1 MAAVV
6 GLESGG
12 RQVEPSPAG
21 PLERLDKR
29 LLIESAA
36 PLFDFQDGPGD
47 GRPETEYR
55 HAVGAPPSHGFEQT
69 DHDIIVDR
77 VFAKRP
83 FVLGHVHG
91 RVSAEA
97 VHGQPAV
104 GAALVVRRTG
114 FVPAAA
120 YERRQIIDS
129 HGPQESQRLPRVHS
143 CPGLTRQPA
152 AAKLELVVPNGGRR
166 QGIRRDGQD
175 DCPASRLGVHHAL
188 DRLQVGRGV
197 ADGVEREVQDP
208 REFVAIRQD
217 GRGHTSAGPRIA
229 GDHAV
234 RGALPIELVGP
245 EHVKLESSVIVGPA
259 TGDREGDQQ
268 PGEREGARDAK
279 ASRPAWGELFSH
291 AHPIKIV
298 VRTENR

>member
-6 GLESGG
+6 GLEAGG
-12 RQVEPSPAG
+12 RQVEPSSAG
-21 PLERLDKR
+21 ALERLDKR
-29 LLIESAA
+29 LLIEPAA
-36 PLFDFQDGPGD
+36 SLLHLQDRPSD
-47 GRPETEYR
+47 GRPETEHR
-55 HAVGAPPSHGFEQT
+55 HTVGAPPPHGLKQT
-69 DHDIIVDR
+69 DHDVIGDR
-77 VFAKRP
+77 IFAKRP
-83 FVLGHVHG
+83 LVLGHIHG
-91 RVSAEA
+91 CIPAEA
-97 VHGQPAV
+97 VHGEPTV
-104 GAALVVRRTG
+104 GATFVVRRLG

-129 HGPQESQRLPRVHS
+129 HGPQESQRLSSVEAR
-143 CPGLTRQPA
+143 PGLARKPA
-152 AAKLELVVPNGGRR
+152 AAKLELVVPNRSRR

-175 DCPASRLGVHHAL
+175 DCPGTRLGVQDPL
-188 DRLQVGRGV
+188 DGVQVGLGV

-208 REFVAIRQD
+208 REFAAIRQD
-217 GRGHTSAGPRIA
+217 RRGHTSAGPRIA

-245 EHVKLESSVIVGPA
+245 EHIELEFPVIVVSA
-259 TGDREGDQQ
+259 TNGREPDQQ

-279 ASRPAWGELFSH
+279 ASRPAWGELFPH